1 MVGQEVLE
9 VGEGQRAEEAVPV
22 RPRSPEVRES
32 GSQVADLLQE
42 GRVVA
47 ELLEDVETRSIS
59 IRLKVVASVGPY

>member
-22 RPRSPEVRES
+22 WPRSPEVRES
-32 GSQVADLLQE
+32 ASQVADLLQE

-59 IRLKVVASVGPY
+59 IRLKVVASVGSY